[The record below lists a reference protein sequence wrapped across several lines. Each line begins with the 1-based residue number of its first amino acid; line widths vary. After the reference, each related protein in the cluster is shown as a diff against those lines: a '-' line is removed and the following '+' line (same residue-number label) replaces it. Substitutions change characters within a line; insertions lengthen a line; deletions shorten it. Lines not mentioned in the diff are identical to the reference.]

1 MYFKDRRH
9 GQGEYSWPD
18 GTSYSGLLYMERK
31 EGYGTFKFPDGSVF
45 KVSWCPCAKVV

>member
-18 GTSYSGLLYMERK
+18 GTAYTGLLYMEKK

-45 KVSWCPCAKVV
+45 KVSCGMSSKVV